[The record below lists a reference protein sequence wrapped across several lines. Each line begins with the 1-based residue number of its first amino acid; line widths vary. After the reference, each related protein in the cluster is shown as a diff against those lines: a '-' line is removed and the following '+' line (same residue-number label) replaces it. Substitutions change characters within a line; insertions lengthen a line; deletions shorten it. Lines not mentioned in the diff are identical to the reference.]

1 MNGLL
6 RDAGGRTL
14 ADALALRPDLLA
26 GYRALEAAVAAEPE
40 LDAGLRAR
48 CRARVARLC
57 GAGASS
63 SGNGLDAGDSD
74 DVVLEFVAN
83 PQTLPS
89 SIQSLRRGGRLV
101 FVGYTPEVP
110 MSVLPRELVRSEL
123 EIVGS
128 RANTK
133 QELQETMDL
142 VAGGRI
148 TPIIDRVIPLES
160 IEDAFAALRDGTPL
174 GRNVLAI

>member
-1 MNGLL
+1 VALVGVGGVGLHAL
-6 RDAGGRTL
+6 KMARLAGGWVVAVDVNEARL
-14 ADALALRPDLLA
+14 ELARALGADAVIDARSGPFH
-26 GYRALEAAVAAEPE
+26 EAVRK
-40 LDAGLRAR
+40 LTDGLG
-48 CRARVARLC
+48 V
-57 GAGASS
+57 
-63 SGNGLDAGDSD
+63 

-89 SIQSLRRGGRLV
+89 SIQSLRRAGRLV

-148 TPIIDRVIPLES
+148 KPIIDRVIPLDR